1 MVMLRSLTRATAALM
16 MMGGVLA
23 FAPATVLAE
32 ERTCR
37 GTIGARTLDN
47 VRVPPGATCQLNR
60 TMVKGTI
67 KVERNAVL
75 IARGIR
81 VVGNVQ
87 AENARRVVVAAGARV
102 GGSVQ
107 AVQGGRVRV
116 VDSRVN
122 ADILVDENDRLN
134 TINRNRVGG
143 NIQAFQNTGGVRI
156 YDNRVDG
163 NLQCKE
169 NRPRPV
175 GERNVV
181 QGNKED
187 QCRRF

>member
-1 MVMLRSLTRATAALM
+1 MLRSLIRATGGLALM
-16 MMGGVLA
+16 AGLLVL
-23 FAPATVLAE
+23 APATALAE

-37 GTIGARTLDN
+37 GAIGARTLDN
-47 VRVPPGATCQLNR
+47 VRVPHGATCELTR
-60 TMVKGTI
+60 TVVQGTI

-75 IARGIR
+75 IARR
-81 VVGNVQ
+81 VRVIGNVQ
-87 AENARRVVVAAGARV
+87 AENARRVVVAANSRV

-116 VDSRVN
+116 VDSRIN

-134 TINRNRVGG
+134 KINRNRVGG
-143 NIQAFQNTGGVRI
+143 NIQAFQNKGGVRI
-156 YDNRVDG
+156 YNNRVNG
-163 NLQCKE
+163 NLQCKA

-175 GERNVV
+175 GARNVV

>member
-1 MVMLRSLTRATAALM
+1 MLRSLLRTAGGLALV
-16 MMGGVLA
+16 GGLLA
-23 FAPATVLAE
+23 FAPATVVAE

-47 VRVPPGATCQLNR
+47 VRVPPGATCELNR
-60 TMVKGTI
+60 TVVQGTI

-75 IARGIR
+75 VARGVR
-81 VVGNVQ
+81 VIGNVQ
-87 AENARRVVVAAGARV
+87 AEDARRVVVAAGSRV

-116 VDSRVN
+116 VDSRIN

-143 NIQAFQNTGGVRI
+143 NIQAFQNDGGVRI
-156 YDNRVDG
+156 HDNRVEG
-163 NLQCKE
+163 NLQCKQ

-175 GERNVV
+175 GARNVV

>member
-1 MVMLRSLTRATAALM
+1 MVRAIGALSIL
-16 MMGGVLA
+16 GGLLVV
-23 FAPATVLAE
+23 APATVVAE

-37 GTIGARTLDN
+37 GTIGPRTLDN
-47 VRVPPGATCQLNR
+47 VRVPPGATCRLNG
-60 TMVKGTI
+60 TVVKGTV
-67 KVERNAVL
+67 KAERNAVL
-75 IARGIR
+75 IARNVR
-81 VVGNVQ
+81 VIGNVQ

-116 VDSRVN
+116 VDSRIN
-122 ADILVDENDRLN
+122 ADVLVDENDLLN
-134 TINRNRVGG
+134 TINRNRIGG

-156 YDNRVDG
+156 YGNRVDG

-175 GERNVV
+175 GARNIV